1 MWRWRS
7 AFYILHSSLFIDHP
21 PTRMRTLKI
30 VLAYDGTG
38 FVGWQ
43 RQAAGASV
51 QGHLEEALAAIEG
64 QPVTVVGAG
73 RTDAGVH
80 ALGQVASCTLAH
92 PIGTGTLARA
102 LNAMLPDAVR
112 VLEVDEVP
120 GGFHARFSAR
130 AKTYRYLIRND
141 HVANPFD
148 RRYAWHVPQLLNE
161 ASMVEAARLLEGE
174 HDFAALQGAG
184 SAVTSTTRAVNS
196 ARVRV
201 SSAVEA
207 FGEAFAGAAS
217 VGRIV
222 TFETTGNGFLRHMVR
237 NAVGTLVEI
246 GLGRRQPA
254 WMAEVL
260 ESLDRDE
267 AGPTAPAHGLFLV
280 SVAYGPDAA
289 TARRT
294 GPGDDSLGTEP
305 RVLAPPDGSL

>member
-1 MWRWRS
+1 M
-7 AFYILHSSLFIDHP
+7 P
-21 PTRMRTLKI
+21 MRTLKI
-30 VLAYDGTG
+30 VLAYDGTD

-43 RQAAGASV
+43 RQAAGASI
-51 QGHLEEALAAIEG
+51 QGRLEEALAAIEG

-92 PIGTGTLARA
+92 PIGAAALARA

-112 VLEVDEVP
+112 VLEVDEAP
-120 GGFHARFSAR
+120 GGFHARYSAR
-130 AKTYRYLIRND
+130 SKTYRYLIRND
-141 HVANPFD
+141 SVAGLFD
-148 RRYAWHVPQLLNE
+148 CRYAWHLPQPLDE
-161 ASMVEAARLLEGE
+161 VAMAEAARMLEGE

-184 SAVTSTTRAVNS
+184 SAVRSTTRTVS
-196 ARVRV
+196 VARVRV
-201 SSAVEA
+201 SSAAEA
-207 FGEAFAGAAS
+207 FGEAFAGPVAS
-217 VGRIV
+217 AGRIV
-222 TFETTGNGFLRHMVR
+222 TFETTGTGFLRHMVR

-246 GLGRRQPA
+246 GLGRRRPA

-289 TARRT
+289 AARRT
-294 GPGDDSLGTEP
+294 GPGDDSRETEP
-305 RVLAPPDGSL
+305 RVLAPPDASL